1 MTIVAKNSPS
11 NLKSDVLPD
20 DSDERTA
27 ENGLLSMR
35 CNRSKKKLKIAQ
47 KQVKVQEN

>member
-1 MTIVAKNSPS
+1 MAKNSPS

-27 ENGLLSMR
+27 ENGLLSTK
-35 CNRSKKKLKIAQ
+35 NLKIAQ
-47 KQVKVQEN
+47 KKVKVQEN